1 MTATMSRR
9 LLLRFSAA
17 LGALL
22 AFHGSAAGELLFVR
36 PLRKERP
43 RVRLD
48 PFTEGG
54 KALVGVGGEGSVEER
69 VREAVALIGGL
80 RKLDIRG
87 KTVLVK
93 PNVVSGSPSPTT
105 TSPEL
110 VAAAVRLLYREGARE
125 VVVGDMSALLYRATL
140 KNMRKCGILQAA
152 EKRAQGW
159 SPSRTP
165 AG

>member
-1 MTATMSRR
+1 MTTMMSRR

-17 LGALL
+17 IGALL

-43 RVRLD
+43 RVPID
-48 PFTEGG
+48 QFTEGG
-54 KALVGVGGEGSVEER
+54 KALVGVSGKGSVEAR
-69 VREAVALIGGL
+69 VREAVALIGGF
-80 RKLDIRG
+80 RRMDIKG

-110 VAAAVRLLYREGARE
+110 VATVVRILYQEGARE
-125 VVVGDMSALLYRATL
+125 VVVGDMSALFT
-140 KNMRKCGILQAA
+140 
-152 EKRAQGW
+152 
-159 SPSRTP
+159 
-165 AG
+165 